1 MCGRRSRPH
10 IYDSHLDHEDDG
22 LDTLAIRLGL
32 NTAIVQANSVAEE
45 LFLSSFVTTLFTLGV
60 IDNAETTSIRKF

>member
-1 MCGRRSRPH
+1 MCDRRSRPH

-32 NTAIVQANSVAEE
+32 NTAIVQVNSLAEG
-45 LFLSSFVTTLFTLGV
+45 LFLSSFGTTLITLGV
-60 IDNAETTSIRKF
+60 IDNAETASTI